1 MFEMAKFFLYLYTDT
16 IQNKYKLK
24 WKRHWGILWGK
35 YCIALAKEGHS
46 IAKSLVKTLQ
56 SWHEKSAKDIAALPY
71 PCDTVARQ
79 IEDVDI
85 NVKTE
90 LISQLQ
96 NRTWAILHQW
106 YLCGKCFKVERKKS
120 QSHLRTT
127 LKSTESY

>member
-56 SWHEKSAKDIAALPY
+56 SWHEKSAKDIAALPH

-106 YLCGKCFKVERKKS
+106 YVLKWREKKAS
-120 QSHLRTT
+120 LT
-127 LKSTESY
+127 